1 MTVSLFAAREKT
13 PLGIAA
19 KILGRIE
26 FLRIGGKSFRE
37 KSRRRLRPLL
47 ADQQRRGH
55 SYI

>member
-1 MTVSLFAAREKT
+1 MTVSLFAVREKT